1 MAARVWGGR
10 KLRGGKDGSLGES
23 SGGLYR
29 YPSLQSLVNVPGTA
43 PRFRLG
49 DGIELCLLAAF
60 KTAID
65 VELPN
70 MGA

>member
-10 KLRGGKDGSLGES
+10 KLRGGKDGLRGRVVEAK
-23 SGGLYR
+23 
-29 YPSLQSLVNVPGTA
+29 PVHSLQSLVNVPGTA